1 MLNLSS
7 WPKVMR
13 VIVRKERL
21 HPGAQLRFTDWLCQ
35 PELAPLFS
43 CDLAPPG
50 VRRAGEF
57 FFDLAPPGGPRS
69 GGSETLL
76 GRLPGDAQGGA
87 DGLP

>member
-1 MLNLSS
+1 MTFL
-7 WPKVMR
+7 V
-13 VIVRKERL
+13 
-21 HPGAQLRFTDWLCQ
+21 AQSITVARNAQPSQWLCQ